1 MKKINEVAVVV
12 PVYNE
17 KERVVDTIKK
27 ILINFVGPIIIID
40 DGSND
45 GSYTEL
51 RRLYLK
57 NSRII
62 LSRHVINL
70 GKGAAMKT
78 GVEIAWKIG
87 CERVIFVDA
96 DGQHNPIY
104 IKKFIKELEKYP
116 IVFGYRRFNKK
127 MPFIR
132 KYGNIFALK
141 LVDVVFNIKR
151 KDLLCGFL
159 GFSKSIYKNIE
170 WGSCRYG
177 IETEMAT
184 KVGKN
189 KIPFSEVKV
198 DTIYIDKYKGVSII
212 DAVKVLMQIP
222 FWYFSK

>member
-1 MKKINEVAVVV
+1 MMEGLDDNQRK
-12 PVYNE
+12 
-17 KERVVDTIKK
+17 TI
-27 ILINFVGPIIIID
+27 IVSDSDSQGYI
-40 DGSND
+40 
-45 GSYTEL
+45 
-51 RRLYLK
+51 RRHR
-57 NSRII
+57 NRQS
-62 LSRHVINL
+62 
-70 GKGAAMKT
+70 
-78 GVEIAWKIG
+78 
-87 CERVIFVDA
+87 
-96 DGQHNPIY
+96 
-104 IKKFIKELEKYP
+104 
-116 IVFGYRRFNKK
+116 
-127 MPFIR
+127 
-132 KYGNIFALK
+132 
-141 LVDVVFNIKR
+141 VFNIKR